1 MAQLRSLL
9 IPQAC
14 HNLTLAIHLK
24 TAALA
29 PLTLANKLLPG
40 RIAIPMKR
48 HSKTHIDQQHIP
60 TMDPLGNVLKFLRS
74 RFVSLHIS
82 NPRGLFQ

>member
-1 MAQLRSLL
+1 MLTSPLSPVTVL
-9 IPQAC
+9 I
-14 HNLTLAIHLK
+14 LDIHLK

-29 PLTLANKLLPG
+29 ALTLANKHLPG
-40 RIAIPMKR
+40 RIAIAMKR

-74 RFVSLHIS
+74 PWRD
-82 NPRGLFQ
+82 